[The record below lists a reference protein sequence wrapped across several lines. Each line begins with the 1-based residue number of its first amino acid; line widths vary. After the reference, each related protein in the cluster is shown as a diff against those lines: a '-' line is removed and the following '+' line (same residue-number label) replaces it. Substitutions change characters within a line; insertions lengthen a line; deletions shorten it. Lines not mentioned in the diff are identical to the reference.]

1 MNHEFNAQLQVQIE
15 EDEGEEIIMNLLVQ
29 YNECEKIKMN
39 ILVKQ
44 FMVCYGKTYKVNSWQ
59 I

>member
-15 EDEGEEIIMNLLVQ
+15 EDEGEEIIMNLLVEH
-29 YNECEKIKMN
+29 NECENIRMN

-44 FMVCYGKTYKVNSWQ
+44 FMV
-59 I
+59 

>member
-29 YNECEKIKMN
+29 YNECKKIKMN

>member
-1 MNHEFNAQLQVQIE
+1 MNHEFNTQLQVQIK
-15 EDEGEEIIMNLLVQ
+15 EDEGEEIIMNLLVEH
-29 YNECEKIKMN
+29 NECEKIRMN